1 MAFPGASDETIRAA
15 AAEVLAREEYARF
28 RWVEPDWVLAFQ
40 RWLEGVLL
48 WLRDLGDT
56 SPFLFFLLLAGL
68 LVVAVL
74 LIAHIVWSLRV
85 AMRGSPAATTAA
97 TPRASRDFTAEAERL
112 ASEGDTLGA
121 CRALQLA
128 CLDLLLRGGT
138 VELARHHGNATLRER
153 LRRSPLAPSLRDD
166 LITAIDALERGW
178 FRDRETSADLYADW
192 QRIHRGL
199 RGAVS

>member
-1 MAFPGASDETIRAA
+1 MAIPAASDETIRAA
-15 AAEVLAREEYARF
+15 AVEVLAREEYARF
-28 RWVEPDWVLAFQ
+28 RWVESDWLPAFE
-40 RWLEGVLL
+40 RWIEDALL

-56 SPFLFFLLLAGL
+56 QPFLFFLLLGGL
-68 LVVAVL
+68 LVLVVL
-74 LIAHIVWSLRV
+74 MVAHIVWSLLV
-85 AMRGSPAATTAA
+85 AMRGSPPAPPRTATRSA
-97 TPRASRDFTAEAERL
+97 RDFPAEAERL
-112 ASEGDTLGA
+112 SAEGDTLGA

-153 LRRSPLAPSLRDD
+153 LRSSPLAPSLRDD
-166 LITAIDALERGW
+166 LIAAIDALERGW

-199 RGAVS
+199 RGATP